1 MDRHGLDKMSE
12 AATGLLAEHAWA
24 LSIKTRELIS
34 TRKRF
39 SKLYKITL
47 AFKSRQGVDR
57 FIRGSSWL
65 WLKYTITLMYR
76 RPRKIASLYKEHLP
90 SGQSFG
96 RNKRMNKRSDRRW
109 RKKWSNGMRQE

>member
-1 MDRHGLDKMSE
+1 MDKANE
-12 AATGLLAEHAWA
+12 AATGLLFEHAWA

-57 FIRGSSWL
+57 FIRGVSWL
-65 WLKYTITLMYR
+65 WLKYTVTLVYR
-76 RPRKIASLYKEHLP
+76 RPR
-90 SGQSFG
+90 
-96 RNKRMNKRSDRRW
+96 
-109 RKKWSNGMRQE
+109 

>member
-1 MDRHGLDKMSE
+1 MDCQDLDKIGE
-12 AATGLLAEHAWA
+12 TITGLRTEHVWA

-57 FIRGSSWL
+57 FIRWGQL
-65 WLKYTITLMYR
+65 ALAEIHR
-76 RPRKIASLYKEHLP
+76 
-90 SGQSFG
+90 SGGVWETKVDCQFV
-96 RNKRMNKRSDRRW
+96 
-109 RKKWSNGMRQE
+109 